1 MEHYNGVDEFVVLN
15 EELTKWCM
23 GMREKLLSL
32 VIISE
37 GRGSLDTVVRI
48 KNWLRRTEVSIAIDL
63 ERYNKE
69 DNNGI
74 YTQVGDSRT
83 ATEDSI
89 IVPRKSAS
97 FESKLINLGQ
107 VDFAFN
113 QTSEELKSRAAQVEV
128 EKTVADVS
136 CQVEDLVFSIDN
148 ETFENSVKFST
159 NVCNETVIVRDDS
172 GTKSMNSCSW
182 AVNPKDADEMK
193 NISVAD
199 GNFTYTFC
207 QIEESDNLRSENPK
221 PSSALISKYNDESTV
236 AINQKFYGT
245 QFVGNLNEVNVENDR
260 MSQPGANLTPADV
273 DEMVV
278 FANAITLTG
287 SKNTISERL
296 RNAFRTI
303 RLLEEG
309 IEVDEVQCNVD
320 IRNNKVLIASN
331 PWPSLTD
338 RLYRYMHNLSHRRN
352 AIRLILRYLLVFY
365 FILLHGAFFRCIIF

>member
-1 MEHYNGVDEFVVLN
+1 LEHYNGVDEFVVLN

>member
-1 MEHYNGVDEFVVLN
+1 
-15 EELTKWCM
+15 
-23 GMREKLLSL
+23 MREKLLSL